1 MKRIITIVAM
11 AVIVLGA
18 SLAIAA
24 DVPELRGTWKG
35 TSYLNME
42 KGFKQGQNAWVI
54 DQQEGQLFKGYRLW
68 FDGKG
73 VLQKEA
79 FVGIFGD
86 DGNLYFADKE
96 DGYSFGQRTSKQT
109 MTLYY
114 LERGATY
121 KAIISK
127 LERIHFTTG
136 FIEIDKDGDTTIMRA
151 EIANHYPL
159 NAERIMEEADKNK
172 DGKLTKDEWEA
183 WKKLNP

>member
-1 MKRIITIVAM
+1 MKRIITIATL
-11 AVIVLGA
+11 AVFVLGA
-18 SLAIAA
+18 SLAFAA
-24 DVPELRGTWKG
+24 DAPELRGTWKG
-35 TSYLNME
+35 TSYLNMD
-42 KGFKQGQNAWVI
+42 KGFKEGQNAWVI
-54 DQQEGQLFKGYRLW
+54 DQQQGQLFKGYRLW
-68 FDGKG
+68 FDSKG

-96 DGYSFGQRTSKQT
+96 DGYSFGHRTGKQT

-127 LERIHFTTG
+127 LERVHFTTG
-136 FIEIDKDGDTTIMRA
+136 FVQIDKDGDTVIMQA

-159 NAERIMEEADKNK
+159 NAERIMKEADKNN